1 MIALPAAPIIRR
13 RGWVLAA
20 WAALFVLFAPRACR
34 VQQVLALRGG
44 TSEATEATRAT
55 DLLKQAF
62 RTPFAD
68 YVGIVVHGPVR
79 WTNPR
84 FAAVLDTLTAAV
96 ERRSYVGQVI
106 SVRSIGES
114 SFVSQ
119 DRRTT
124 FLIAALTPQSSR
136 DLSSSYVPD
145 LRATIGDALARVPGA
160 EDFEVMVTG
169 FPALDHDVR
178 TVSAEDT
185 ERGEQRAL
193 PLTLLVLI
201 VAFGAL
207 VAAALPVVVGVLAI
221 TIALGLVTIAARY
234 TAMSVFVLN
243 ITTMV
248 GLGVGIDY
256 SLLIV
261 TRFREELNRGLSPV
275 DAAIRT
281 VETAGSAVVTS
292 GLTVVV
298 GFAALVATPLS
309 DTRSVGIGG
318 LLVVAMAVL
327 LATTF
332 LPAALAM
339 LGRGIDRPRWLARP
353 LARFHAPTGWE
364 RWARWLGHRPWRAV
378 AVGGTA
384 IALLTFP
391 LTQIRLGLP
400 ATNWFPP
407 ESESARGLQAL
418 REMGAS
424 GVIQPVRVVVQL
436 PEGESA
442 ISARRLPGLK
452 ALTDSIRKDPRVR
465 EVRGVA
471 SVKAAMS
478 TLQLAIYYS
487 EPDQVRA
494 KNPKF
499 FDAYLSPD
507 NRVTL
512 LDVIPADTVS
522 LTGLMDVVRR
532 VRGIVGHSIRGL
544 AGAEIL
550 VAGFAASNVDTQH
563 QLMRQFPKT
572 VGLVLGITAFMLFC
586 LPLPAS
592 PSKSRPL
599 EPALGGWR
607 LRAHGAGVSARLRR
621 TVLRTGG
628 AHRGD
633 LGRRP
638 GARVRHRVRPVD
650 GLRGVPAHPRQRGVR
665 QDRPQRPRH
674 HGRAL
679 RHGVHHHERGADH
692 DPGVRDV
699 RVHASARRAADRLR
713 PGGRRTTRRHPD
725 PHGPGA
731 GDHAHRRQMELVARC
746 PRAEAREAGR
756 RLDEPPQ
763 SFPPYI
769 PVPRRH
775 SNAGAGIFQRL
786 VLQPLWPEL
795 QGLAQRQQP
804 FLVGAHQ
811 VNHGL
816 AADGVAVKPH
826 AAVEGEAHP
835 LAAAHELLIG
845 GPYWQVIRPSDV
857 AGATGDAPPEN
868 RAHCRPGA

>member
-84 FAAVLDTLTAAV
+84 FEAVLDTLTAAV

-160 EDFEVMVTG
+160 EDFDVMVTG

-378 AVGGTA
+378 AVGGMA

-407 ESESARGLQAL
+407 ESESARGLEAL

-572 VGLVLGITAFMLFC
+572 VGLVLGITAFMLFWAFRS
-586 LPLPAS
+586 LLVPVKAVLLNLLS
-592 PSKSRPL
+592 V
-599 EPALGGWR
+599 GGAFG
-607 LRAHGAGVSARLRR
+607 L
-621 TVLRTGG
+621 TVLVFQHGYGGRFFGLEGPTEAIWAVVPVLVFAIVFGLSMDYEVFLLTRVKEVFDKTGRNDHATMEG
-628 AHRGD
+628 LSATASTITSAALIMILVFGTF
-633 LGRRP
+633 
-638 GARVRHRVRPVD
+638 AFTRVLAVQLIGF
-650 GLRGVPAHPRQRGVR
+650 GLAAAVLLDATLIRMVLVPAIMHIA
-665 QDRPQRPRH
+665 
-674 HGRAL
+674 GRWNWW
-679 RHGVHHHERGADH
+679 
-692 DPGVRDV
+692 PGVRAPKLE
-699 RVHASARRAADRLR
+699 RE
-713 PGGRRTTRRHPD
+713 
-725 PHGPGA
+725 
-731 GDHAHRRQMELVARC
+731 GD
-746 PRAEAREAGR
+746 G
-756 RLDEPPQ
+756 
-763 SFPPYI
+763 
-769 PVPRRH
+769 
-775 SNAGAGIFQRL
+775 
-786 VLQPLWPEL
+786 
-795 QGLAQRQQP
+795 
-804 FLVGAHQ
+804 
-811 VNHGL
+811 
-816 AADGVAVKPH
+816 
-826 AAVEGEAHP
+826 
-835 LAAAHELLIG
+835 
-845 GPYWQVIRPSDV
+845 
-857 AGATGDAPPEN
+857 
-868 RAHCRPGA
+868 

>member
-34 VQQVLALRGG
+34 VQQVLALRGS
-44 TSEATEATRAT
+44 TSEATEASRAT
-55 DLLKQAF
+55 DLLKRAF
-62 RTPFAD
+62 PTPFAD
-68 YVGIVVHGPVR
+68 YVGVVVHGPVR

-84 FAAVLDTLTAAV
+84 FEAVLDTLTTAV
-96 ERRSYVGQVI
+96 ERRSYVSQVI

-119 DRRTT
+119 DGRTT

-145 LRATIGDALARVPGA
+145 LRATISDALARVPGA
-160 EDFEVMVTG
+160 EDFDVMVTG

-178 TVSAEDT
+178 TVSTEDT

-207 VAAALPVVVGVLAI
+207 VAAALPVIVGVLAI

-298 GFAALVATPLS
+298 GFAALVGTPLS
-309 DTRSVGIGG
+309 DTHSVGIGG
-318 LLVVAMAVL
+318 LLVVALAVL

-407 ESESARGLQAL
+407 ESESARGLEAL

-442 ISARRLPGLK
+442 LSARRLPGLK

-487 EPDQVRA
+487 DPEQVRA

-499 FDAYLSPD
+499 FDAYLSGD

-572 VGLVLGITAFMLFC
+572 VGLVLGITAFMLFWAFRS
-586 LPLPAS
+586 LLVPVKAVLLNLLS
-592 PSKSRPL
+592 V
-599 EPALGGWR
+599 GGAFG
-607 LRAHGAGVSARLRR
+607 L
-621 TVLRTGG
+621 TVLVFQHGYGGRFFGLEGPTEAIWAVVPVLVFAIVFGLSMDYEVFLLTRVKEVFDKTGRNDHATMEG
-628 AHRGD
+628 LSATASTITSAALIMILVFGTF
-633 LGRRP
+633 
-638 GARVRHRVRPVD
+638 AFTRVLAVQLIGF
-650 GLRGVPAHPRQRGVR
+650 GLAAAVLLDATLIRMVLVPAIMHIA
-665 QDRPQRPRH
+665 
-674 HGRAL
+674 GRWNWW
-679 RHGVHHHERGADH
+679 
-692 DPGVRDV
+692 PGVR
-699 RVHASARRAADRLR
+699 APRL
-713 PGGRRTTRRHPD
+713 
-725 PHGPGA
+725 
-731 GDHAHRRQMELVARC
+731 E
-746 PRAEAREAGR
+746 RENS
-756 RLDEPPQ
+756 E
-763 SFPPYI
+763 
-769 PVPRRH
+769 
-775 SNAGAGIFQRL
+775 
-786 VLQPLWPEL
+786 
-795 QGLAQRQQP
+795 
-804 FLVGAHQ
+804 
-811 VNHGL
+811 
-816 AADGVAVKPH
+816 
-826 AAVEGEAHP
+826 
-835 LAAAHELLIG
+835 
-845 GPYWQVIRPSDV
+845 
-857 AGATGDAPPEN
+857 
-868 RAHCRPGA
+868 